1 MKKLLIVFIAIIFAF
16 SFNAKAEDFYSVYN
30 GDTIYYK
37 ITSLIYPYKV
47 SVTCKGISSYSYA
60 DEYSGSVSIPD
71 SVFYDGKFFL
81 VSSIDE
87 NAFES
92 CYNLISVKI
101 PSSVVI
107 IGARAFFDCTE
118 LSTID
123 IPSSVT
129 TIGMAAFYYTP
140 WYDDIPDGEVY
151 INNFLYEYKTS
162 STEYLYINVREGT
175 VSVSEYAF
183 YWATGLITISF
194 PNSLTSIGRFAFQN
208 CSLLSSIT
216 CSATRPPSLGQDV
229 FKNVNKS
236 IPLYV
241 PASSIAFYQ
250 ATDGWKDFN
259 IQTIGLD
266 DIEDDNNFNIVISP
280 NPAKDKT
287 KIEFKGLNSK
297 AEIIIY
303 NVLGKEVKREVV
315 SKGTKEL
322 EIDVSNLNRGVYNIR
337 IVNETIDKTK
347 KLVVE

>member
-16 SFNAKAEDFYSVYN
+16 SFNAKAEDFFSVYN

-37 ITSLIYPYKV
+37 ITSLTYPYKV

-60 DEYSGSVSIPD
+60 DEYSGSVFIPD

-129 TIGMAAFYYTP
+129 TIGMGAFYYTP
-140 WYDDIPDGEVY
+140 WYDAIPDGEVY

-175 VSVSEYAF
+175 
-183 YWATGLITISF
+183 
-194 PNSLTSIGRFAFQN
+194 
-208 CSLLSSIT
+208 
-216 CSATRPPSLGQDV
+216 
-229 FKNVNKS
+229 
-236 IPLYV
+236 
-241 PASSIAFYQ
+241 
-250 ATDGWKDFN
+250 
-259 IQTIGLD
+259 
-266 DIEDDNNFNIVISP
+266 
-280 NPAKDKT
+280 
-287 KIEFKGLNSK
+287 
-297 AEIIIY
+297 
-303 NVLGKEVKREVV
+303 
-315 SKGTKEL
+315 
-322 EIDVSNLNRGVYNIR
+322 
-337 IVNETIDKTK
+337 
-347 KLVVE
+347 